1 MNTKQLVVLVAS
13 IALILCVIF
22 LIISTRRAMYNK
34 PWPPVVNECPDKWV
48 KEGNL
53 CKDVHEIN
61 TTCPSEAASNNSPT
75 SVNFTTAVYTGHNG
89 KCAKRNYANDC
100 GATWQGITDVPMECE
115 SQL

>member
-53 CKDVHEIN
+53 CKDVHKIN
-61 TTCPSEAASNNSPT
+61 TTCPT
-75 SVNFTTAVYTGHNG
+75 SVDFTTTEYTGHNG
-89 KCAKRNYANDC
+89 KCAKRNYANGC